1 MFLTVLERCSP
12 SWWGQHV
19 MVSGAR
25 AERPHFICT
34 RETET
39 AETRLPALRAHQCT
53 PQPSAVLLN
62 KVLPPK
68 VSVISSNST
77 ANWVPSVQIQGPI
90 GDTSHTSHNVQPLV
104 LEDYIIKQ
112 GVVQL
117 QK

>member
-1 MFLTVLERCSP
+1 
-12 SWWGQHV
+12 
-19 MVSGAR
+19 MVSGVR
-25 AERPHFICT
+25 AERSHFICT
-34 RETET
+34 WATEM
-39 AETRLPALRAHQCT
+39 AETGLPALRAHQCT

-62 KVLPPK
+62 KALPHK
-68 VSVISSNST
+68 GSIISSNST

-90 GDTSHTSHNVQPLV
+90 GDTSHTNHDVQPLV

>member
-1 MFLTVLERCSP
+1 
-12 SWWGQHV
+12 

-34 RETET
+34 WE
-39 AETRLPALRAHQCT
+39 AEMAGTGLPALRAHQCT
-53 PQPSAVLLN
+53 PQLSAVLLN

-68 VSVISSNST
+68 VSVISSNSAT
-77 ANWVPSVQIQGPI
+77 NCVPSVQIQGPI
-90 GDTSHTSHNVQPLV
+90 GDTSYTNHDIQPLV

-112 GVVQL
+112 RVVQL